1 MPNSLLYLS
10 LMIGQNLKY
19 DMIGFT
25 SIASRQRLNQMTDS
39 DLWCAIRQACLL
51 IVDAIE
57 RVLDIRPRT
66 SELRKDKKNETN
78 NRDC

>member
-1 MPNSLLYLS
+1 
-10 LMIGQNLKY
+10 
-19 DMIGFT
+19 
-25 SIASRQRLNQMTDS
+25 MTDS